1 MYLSKF
7 RITTLKETP
16 ADAEISSHQLMLR
29 AGLIRR
35 LASGLYSWLPLGVR
49 VLRKVE
55 NIVREEMNRS
65 GGLEVLMPTVQPAEL
80 WQESGRWEEYG
91 TELLRFN
98 DRHGRE
104 FCYGPTHEE
113 IITDLARRELNSY
126 KQLPINYYQIQT
138 KFRDE
143 VRPRFGVMR
152 SREFLMKD
160 AYSFHIDQQS
170 LQQTYDV
177 MYQTYTNI
185 FNRMN
190 LKFRAVMADSGS
202 IGGTGSHEFHV
213 LADSGEDALA
223 VSNQSEYA
231 ANVEK
236 AETMPSTEPR
246 PAASAEMQSID
257 TPDQHSIEE
266 VSKFLNVDAS
276 QCLKTLLVE
285 GSEEDSVVA
294 LVLRGDH
301 ELNEIKAE
309 HQQAI
314 ASPLCFA
321 SEAQVKAV
329 ANCEPGSIGPVGLK
343 ITVIAD
349 HAALQQADFVCGA
362 NENGKHLTGV
372 NWERDLPLATAAD
385 LRNVVEGDAS
395 PDGQGTLNIV
405 RGIEVGHIFQLGEKY
420 SEAMD
425 AKVLNENGKSVTMTM
440 GCYGIGVTRVVAA
453 AIEQNHDDNGIIWP
467 QSIAPFDVAI
477 APINFQKS
485 DEVREAAIKLH
496 DELTA
501 AGLEVL
507 LFDQKGRLGGMLADI
522 DLIGIP
528 HRVVIG
534 DRGLADGVVE
544 YKGRTDEDSK
554 DMPAANISAHLSSLF
569 TG

>member
-55 NIVREEMNRS
+55 NIVREEMNKS

-80 WQESGRWEEYG
+80 WQESGRWEQYG
-91 TELLRFN
+91 SELLRFN

-113 IITDLARRELNSY
+113 IITDLARRELSSY
-126 KQLPINYYQIQT
+126 KQLPVNYYQIQT

-160 AYSFHIDQQS
+160 AYSFHINQES
-170 LQQTYDV
+170 LQETYDE
-177 MYQTYTNI
+177 MYRTYNNI

-190 LKFRAVMADSGS
+190 LKFRAVMADSGA
-202 IGGTGSHEFHV
+202 IGGSGSHEFHV

-223 VSNQSEYA
+223 VSNQSDYA
-231 ANVEK
+231 ANIEK
-236 AETMPSTEPR
+236 AETLAITEPR
-246 PAASAEMQSID
+246 ATASAEMQSVD

-266 VSKFLNVDAS
+266 VSQFLNVDAS
-276 QCLKTLLVE
+276 QCLKTLLVV
-285 GSEEDSVVA
+285 GSEENSVVA
-294 LVLRGDH
+294 IVLRGDH

-314 ASPLCFA
+314 ASPLCFS
-321 SEAQVKAV
+321 SEQQVKTV

-349 HAALQQADFVCGA
+349 HAALQAADFVCGA
-362 NENGKHLTGV
+362 NQNGKHLIGV
-372 NWERDLPLATAAD
+372 NWERDLPLANAAD

-395 PDGQGTLNIV
+395 PDGQGNLNIV

-420 SEAMD
+420 SEAMN
-425 AKVLNENGKSVTMTM
+425 AKVLDENGKSVTMTM
-440 GCYGIGVTRVVAA
+440 GCYGIGITRIVAA

-477 APINFQKS
+477 APINLQKS
-485 DEVREAAIKLH
+485 DAVREAAVKLH

-507 LFDQKGRLGGMLADI
+507 LFDQKARLGGMLADI

-544 YKGRTDEDSK
+544 YKARINDDSQ
-554 DMPAANISAHLSSLF
+554 DIPAADISAHLIGLLAA
-569 TG
+569 